1 MQTPTR
7 SAEGG
12 LRSVGFPEVSKN
24 KEVKEMW
31 TIKDKVAIVG
41 MGCCKFGENWDKG
54 ADDMIIDATY
64 EAYEDAG
71 VERKDIQAAWVGTT
85 VSGAGGITIAA
96 PLKLDRIP
104 ITHVQNFCATG
115 METIRSASFAIACG
129 AYDIVL
135 CVGYEKLK
143 DSGLAGLP
151 AGYIHPVLGVNVTAP
166 GRWAMGA
173 VRYFQAYGLSPKEGK
188 ETLAKIS
195 VKSHYNGARH
205 PKAHLR
211 REVTLEQVLNAPII
225 AWPLGLFDCCGNT
238 DGAAAAILTRAD
250 MAKSFRDDHVLIKG
264 MGLAIG
270 PSLGKEDGAYDYI
283 HLPETEVA
291 AQQAYEQA
299 GIKNPRKELDI
310 LELHDCFSISE
321 LMTLEAI
328 GICPKGKAK
337 EDIDAG
343 TFTLKGELPV
353 NADGGLKSFGHPIG
367 ASGVRECYE
376 VYKQIQGKAEL
387 PERQLKKEVRLG
399 LSHNQGG
406 HPGSLLPIVT
416 ILGRKD

>member
-1 MQTPTR
+1 M
-7 SAEGG
+7 G
-12 LRSVGFPEVSKN
+12 
-24 KEVKEMW
+24 
-31 TIKDKVAIVG
+31 TIKDKVAIIG

-71 VERKDIQAAWVGTT
+71 LERKDIQAAWVGTT
-85 VSGAGGITIAA
+85 VSGHGGITIAA

-104 ITHVQNFCATG
+104 VTHVQNFCATG
-115 METIRSASFAIACG
+115 METLRSAAFGVACG

-135 CVGYEKLK
+135 CVGFEKLK

-173 VRYFQAYGLSPKEGK
+173 TRYFQVYGLSPKEGK

-195 VKSHYNGARH
+195 VKNHYNGARH

-238 DGAAAAILTRAD
+238 DGAAAAIITRAD
-250 MAKSFRDDHVLIKG
+250 MAKSFRDDYVSIKG
-264 MGLAIG
+264 IGLAIG
-270 PSLGKEDGAYDYI
+270 PGLGKEDSAYDYI

-310 LELHDCFSISE
+310 LELHDCFTISE

-367 ASGVRECYE
+367 ASGLRECYE
-376 VYKQIQGKAEL
+376 IYKQMQGKAEL
-387 PERQLKKEVRLG
+387 PERQLKKDVRLG

-406 HPGSLLPIVT
+406 HPGSLLPIIT
-416 ILGRKD
+416 ILGRRD

>member
-1 MQTPTR
+1 M
-7 SAEGG
+7 E
-12 LRSVGFPEVSKN
+12 
-24 KEVKEMW
+24 
-31 TIKDKVAIVG
+31 TIRDKVAIVG

-54 ADDMIIDATY
+54 ADDMIIDAAY

-71 VERKDIQAAWVGTT
+71 VDRKDIQAAWVGTT
-85 VSGAGGITIAA
+85 MSGHGGVTLAA

-104 ITHVQNFCATG
+104 ITHVENFCATG
-115 METIRSASFAIACG
+115 METLRSACFAVACG

-135 CVGYEKLK
+135 CVGFEKLK
-143 DSGLAGLP
+143 DTGLAGLP
-151 AGYIHPVLGVNVTAP
+151 AGYMHPVLGINVTAP

-173 VRYFQAYGLSPKEGK
+173 TRYFYVYGLSPNEGR

-195 VKSHYNGARH
+195 VKNHYNGARH

-211 REVTLEQVLNAPII
+211 REVTIEQVLNAPLI

-238 DGAAAAILTRAD
+238 DGAAAAIITRAEL
-250 MAKSFRDDHVLIKG
+250 AKNFRDDYVLIKG
-264 MGLAIG
+264 IGLAIG
-270 PSLGKEDGAYDYI
+270 PGLGKEDAAYDYV
-283 HLPETEVA
+283 HLPETEFA
-291 AQQAYEQA
+291 AQRAYEQA

-310 LELHDCFSISE
+310 LELHDCFTISE

-343 TFTLKGELPV
+343 TFTLHGELPV
-353 NADGGLKSFGHPIG
+353 NADGGLKSFGHPVG
-367 ASGVRECYE
+367 ASGLRECYE
-376 VYKQIQGKAEL
+376 IYKQMQGKAEL

-406 HPGSLLPIVT
+406 HPGSLLPIIT
-416 ILGRKD
+416 ILGRKE

>member
-1 MQTPTR
+1 
-7 SAEGG
+7 
-12 LRSVGFPEVSKN
+12 
-24 KEVKEMW
+24 MW

-115 METIRSASFAIACG
+115 METIRSAAFAIACG

-195 VKSHYNGARH
+195 VKNHYNGARH

-211 REVTLEQVLNAPII
+211 REVTLEQVLNAPMI

-250 MAKSFRDDHVLIKG
+250 IAKNFRDDYVLVKG
-264 MGLAIG
+264 IGLAIG
-270 PSLGKEDGAYDYI
+270 PALGKEDGAYDYI

-310 LELHDCFSISE
+310 LELHDCFTISE

-376 VYKQIQGKAEL
+376 IYKQIQGKAEL

>member
-115 METIRSASFAIACG
+115 MEAIRSASFAIACG

-250 MAKSFRDDHVLIKG
+250 MAKSFRDDPVLIKG

>member
-1 MQTPTR
+1 
-7 SAEGG
+7 
-12 LRSVGFPEVSKN
+12 
-24 KEVKEMW
+24 MW
-31 TIKDKVAIVG
+31 NIKDKVAIVG
-41 MGCCKFGENWDKG
+41 MGCCKFGENWDKS
-54 ADDMIIDATY
+54 ASDMIIDAVY

-71 VERKDIQAAWVGTT
+71 VERKDIQAAWVGTAF
-85 VSGAGGITIAA
+85 SGNGGIILTE
-96 PLKLDRIP
+96 PLKFDRIP
-104 ITHVQNFCATG
+104 VSRVENFCATG
-115 METIRSASFAIACG
+115 METLRSASFAIACG
-129 AYDIVL
+129 AYDLVL
-135 CVGYEKLK
+135 CVGVEKLK

-151 AGYIHPVLGVNVTAP
+151 AGYTHPVLGVNTTAP

-173 VRYFQAYGLSPKEGK
+173 TRYFQAYGLSPKEGK

-211 REVTLEQVLNAPII
+211 REVTLEQVLSAPII

-250 MAKSFRDDHVLIKG
+250 MAKSFRDDYVLIKG
-264 MGLAIG
+264 IGLAIG
-270 PSLGKEDGAYDYI
+270 PSLGKEDGSYDYI

-291 AQQAYEQA
+291 AQRAYEQA
-299 GIKNPRKELDI
+299 GIKNPRKELDV

-367 ASGVRECYE
+367 ASGLRECYE
-376 VYKQIQGKAEL
+376 VYKQIQGKAQL
-387 PERQLKKEVRLG
+387 PERQLKDVRLG
-399 LSHNQGG
+399 VSHNQGG
-406 HPGSLLPIVT
+406 HPGSLLPILT
-416 ILGRKD
+416 ILGRRD